1 MANTRADLT
10 IIQEMLPESA
20 DPVSAAEFC
29 DVKTIATIAV
39 AKTITAA
46 AIILNDF
53 LINLPLMYPF
63 SDFN

>member
-1 MANTRADLT
+1 MANTRAELT

-46 AIILNDF
+46 IILNDF